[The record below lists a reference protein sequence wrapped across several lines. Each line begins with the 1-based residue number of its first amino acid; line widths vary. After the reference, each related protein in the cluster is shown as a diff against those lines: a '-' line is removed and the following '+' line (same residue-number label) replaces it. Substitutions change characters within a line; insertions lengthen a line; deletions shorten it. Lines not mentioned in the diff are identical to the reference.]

1 MITAIGDDHHNVGK
15 FAAMPLGPDQGK
27 GDSSRSLLSIQSSLP
42 HDNRYPHA
50 RQEFNN
56 TSGFIFGV
64 RFGFVSQLILGLLA
78 IITYVDKVLSELTE
92 CLTGMVIV
100 TALWGMI
107 AVYSVLLSSKIFFW
121 MSLSQGPQLENAVEQ
136 EYNVFHGSM
145 IGVFFAW
152 LLFDLLLEASVFVL
166 CGHVGI
172 TLLGHCYL
180 QRSEKRILRYR
191 RAISSD
197 DSRTGL
203 DIA

>member
-1 MITAIGDDHHNVGK
+1 MTATCDDHHNGGK
-15 FAAMPLGPDQGK
+15 IAAIPLGPDLGQ
-27 GDSSRSLLSIQSSLP
+27 GDSSRSLLSMQSSLS
-42 HDNRYPHA
+42 HGNRYPHA

-56 TSGFIFGV
+56 TSGFIFGL

-78 IITYVDKVLSELTE
+78 IITDFDKVLSELTE
-92 CLTGMVIV
+92 CPTGMVIL

-107 AVYSVLLSSKIFFW
+107 AVYSVLLSSKVYFW
-121 MSLSQGPQLENAVEQ
+121 MSQPQGPQLENAVEQ
-136 EYNVFHGSM
+136 EFHVFHGSI

-152 LLFDLLLEASVFVL
+152 LLFDLLLEASLVIL

-172 TLLGHCYL
+172 TLVGHLYL
-180 QRSEKRILRYR
+180 QSSEEKFHRHR

-197 DSRTGL
+197 GMRTGL